1 MSFEDDLKD
10 VGDSIGKLVDN
21 AVNSQ
26 DFQELNRKISD
37 TINQFV
43 YPNRK
48 GPFRA
53 NGTQEPSRGYSADTS
68 YSSQHSSH
76 NNTAQQTGP
85 HHYSYGPGGTMP
97 GKSAGEK
104 VEKNRKNLKISVDIW
119 RVKCYTNEV
128 GW

>member
-43 YPNRK
+43 YTGAVPRL
-48 GPFRA
+48 FR
-53 NGTQEPSRGYSADTS
+53 RYFL
-68 YSSQHSSH
+68 
-76 NNTAQQTGP
+76 QQP
-85 HHYSYGPGGTMP
+85 AFFP
-97 GKSAGEK
+97 
-104 VEKNRKNLKISVDIW
+104 
-119 RVKCYTNEV
+119 
-128 GW
+128 

>member
-26 DFQELNRKISD
+26 DFQELNQKISD

-48 GPFRA
+48 GPGAVPRLFR
-53 NGTQEPSRGYSADTS
+53 RYFL
-68 YSSQHSSH
+68 
-76 NNTAQQTGP
+76 QQP
-85 HHYSYGPGGTMP
+85 AFFP
-97 GKSAGEK
+97 
-104 VEKNRKNLKISVDIW
+104 
-119 RVKCYTNEV
+119 
-128 GW
+128 

>member
-43 YPNRK
+43 YPKPEGTIPCKWHTGAVPRL
-48 GPFRA
+48 FR
-53 NGTQEPSRGYSADTS
+53 RYFL
-68 YSSQHSSH
+68 
-76 NNTAQQTGP
+76 QQP
-85 HHYSYGPGGTMP
+85 AFFP
-97 GKSAGEK
+97 
-104 VEKNRKNLKISVDIW
+104 
-119 RVKCYTNEV
+119 
-128 GW
+128 